1 MLHVDNHT
9 DLLKE
14 NKIIIIISL
23 HISISDFTMK
33 ISIELTIIAVNPWL
47 DDSDDVL
54 DRRSELHSISCS
66 LLASCRFLI
75 ELLGRG

>member
-33 ISIELTIIAVNPWL
+33 ISIELTIIAVNP
-47 DDSDDVL
+47 
-54 DRRSELHSISCS
+54 
-66 LLASCRFLI
+66 
-75 ELLGRG
+75 